1 MKRLLITSA
10 AVAAS
15 ALALT
20 ATAFAGTK
28 QPPFTWAGQ
37 SWHVFHSTGKLG
49 QVWDPKM
56 VSVDSNNVLHEK
68 ISGNTAGGIG
78 STTGW
83 RTYGTWSA
91 DFQISQGAGKYVLLL
106 AGHEGTPKNEL
117 DIAEGKKGDSART
130 TLMIT
135 RHWGVG
141 KTNMSQHFVKN
152 TDFTKWH
159 NISVQWTKSAMIVS
173 LDGDPVATYTTHVST
188 TPMHMTIQTA
198 GANIGGAGAD
208 SELQVKN
215 LTIGA

>member
-20 ATAFAGTK
+20 STAFAGTP
-28 QPPFTWAGQ
+28 QLSWAGQ
-37 SWHVFHSTGKLG
+37 SWHVFHSKGNLG

-56 VSVDSNNVLHEK
+56 VSVDSGGVLHEK

-91 DFQISQGAGKYVLLL
+91 DFQISPGAGKYVLLL
-106 AGHEGTPKNEL
+106 AGKEGTPYNEL
-117 DIAEGKKGDSART
+117 DIAEGKKGDSGRT
-130 TLMIT
+130 KLMIT

-141 KTNMSQHFVKN
+141 KANMSQHFVSA
-152 TDFTKWH
+152 DFTKWH
-159 NISVQWTKSAMIVS
+159 HIQVTWTKTAMIVS
-173 LDGDPVATYTTHVST
+173 LDSSTVASYTTHVST
-188 TPMHMTIQTA
+188 TPMHLTIQTA
-198 GANIGGAGAD
+198 GANIGGAGANA
-208 SELQVKN
+208 ELQVKN
-215 LTIGA
+215 LTVGA